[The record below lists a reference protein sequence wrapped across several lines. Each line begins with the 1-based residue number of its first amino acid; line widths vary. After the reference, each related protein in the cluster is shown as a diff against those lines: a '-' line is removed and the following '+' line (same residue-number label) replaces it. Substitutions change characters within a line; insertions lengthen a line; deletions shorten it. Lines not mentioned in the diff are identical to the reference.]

1 MGVYW
6 ETYGLRDAGEPVHF
20 SLTVEQVGVSWARRA
35 AERFH
40 LADPTTALRLQ
51 WDEVARPEQH
61 VAGRGVRVDLSR
73 LRGGRYVVTLDVSAR
88 DGALASSA
96 KEIVVR

>member
-1 MGVYW
+1 
-6 ETYGLRDAGEPVHF
+6 VHY

-51 WDEVARPEQH
+51 WDEVARPEQG

-73 LRGGRYVVTLDVSAR
+73 LRGGRYQITLDAMATT
-88 DGALASSA
+88 GEHASTG